1 MAEVDFG
8 DSELF
13 EQLDDSAPTAATH
26 VRFASDDEEQ
36 EEKSQVRGLLDTS
49 DDSVQRLVEENK
61 GLRRKLNILTR
72 PCGITVENVN
82 TDGPALQIFYANNI
96 ISKLCRQEIE
106 DCIWN
111 VLLKHQKSSNEKTNS
126 IFQMKPQNS
135 AFAMDEDLQKS
146 SSTTEA
152 FKVVGS
158 VLYFTTFSIDKLGQ
172 PLVNEN
178 PQLTDA
184 WDIPAYQQ
192 IFNQVIG
199 TDGLEVEM
207 KDKRPKSMCFNCGL
221 SGHQLKDCPKPKDM
235 AVINERRKE
244 FNQHS
249 NQTMQSNQRYH
260 ADEVEERF
268 AKYKPGIM
276 SEELLRAMGLDGNTL
291 PPLIYRMRQL
301 GYPPG
306 WLKEAETENSGL
318 QMYEGNDSI
327 EGSFTENTNSQN
339 LSYDVFK
346 LVEFPG
352 FNVPAS
358 HQMKDEFMQYGS
370 IPMQTNHFKQ
380 NFAAYLSKNF
390 PKAGDATCS
399 KRRHESG
406 SSPHQRKKTRFSPD
420 RNSDRSSDMDI
431 ESDPGTPY
439 THGAGDFQFQPP
451 LPPGSPCFSSPP
463 PLPRGTPP
471 ATPTP
476 PPLPK
481 GTPPP
486 APTNGSPAMQG
497 HKWVVLDD
505 VADETEDEL
514 TLEELEEQQR
524 LIWAALENAD
534 TATNSDCETPAART
548 RVPSVSTPGHVCTK
562 TKEDVLDTRPA
573 EICHSDKTLKDR
585 ERCRRSPKPIK
596 AQDVS
601 PMSPCSVEPQDV
613 SPMSP
618 CPVEPQDVSPAS
630 PCPVEPQDVSPA
642 SPCPVEPQDV
652 SPASPCPVEA
662 QDVSP
667 ASPCP
672 VEPQDVSPVS
682 PCPVEAQDVS
692 PVSPCQVG
700 PQDVSPVSPCPVE
713 PQDVSPASPCPVEA
727 QDVSPASPCP
737 VGPQDVSPVSPCPVE
752 AQDVSPVSPCPVEPQ
767 DVSPVSPCPVEPQ
780 DVSPVSPCPVEAQD
794 VRLQIPSPVK
804 CAKDNPQSTGIC
816 LSNDEK
822 VVAVPHRSKFAAGI
836 VPFEDTPEY
845 TEVAE
850 TTGTYL
856 RIRDLLKSSPRS
868 LGKKK

>member
-13 EQLDDSAPTAATH
+13 EQLDDSAPTAPTH
-26 VRFASDDEEQ
+26 IRFSSDDGDQ
-36 EEKSQVRGLLDTS
+36 EEKNQVLLDTS
-49 DDSVQRLVEENK
+49 DDSFQRLVEENK
-61 GLRRKLNILTR
+61 DLRRQLNILTP
-72 PCGITVENVN
+72 PCGITVEDVN
-82 TDGPALQIFYANNI
+82 TDGPALQIFYANNV

-111 VLLKHQKSSNEKTNS
+111 VLLKHHKPGNEKSSS
-126 IFQMKPQNS
+126 SFQVKPQNS
-135 AFAMDEDLQKS
+135 AFAVDEDLQKS

-178 PQLTDA
+178 PQLTDG

-192 IFNQVIG
+192 TFNQVVG

-207 KDKRPKSMCFNCGL
+207 KDRRPKSMCFNCGL
-221 SGHQLKDCPKPKDM
+221 SGHQLRDCPKPKDM

-244 FNQHS
+244 FNQNS
-249 NQTMQSNQRYH
+249 NQAMQSNQRYH

-276 SEELLRAMGLDGNTL
+276 SEELLRAMGLDSNTL

-318 QMYEGNDSI
+318 AMYDGKDSVEGNLA
-327 EGSFTENTNSQN
+327 ENTNSQS
-339 LSYDVFK
+339 LSYDVSK
-346 LVEFPG
+346 LVDFPG

-358 HQMKDEFMQYGS
+358 HQMKDEFMLYGS

-380 NFAAYLSKNF
+380 NYAAYLSKNF

-399 KRRHESG
+399 KRRHESE

-420 RNSDRSSDMDI
+420 RNSNRSSDMDI

-439 THGAGDFQFQPP
+439 NHSAGDFQFQPP

-486 APTNGSPAMQG
+486 TPTNGSPALRG

-505 VADETEDEL
+505 TADETEDEL

-534 TATNSDCETPAART
+534 TASNSDCETPAART
-548 RVPSVSTPGHVCTK
+548 RVPSVSSPAHVCTK
-562 TKEDVLDTRPA
+562 TKGDVMDTTKPA
-573 EICHSDKTLKDR
+573 DICHGSKNPRDR
-585 ERCRRSPKPIK
+585 EGSSRSPKLIK
-596 AQDVS
+596 TQDVS
-601 PMSPCSVEPQDV
+601 PQSPG
-613 SPMSP
+613 
-618 CPVEPQDVSPAS
+618 
-630 PCPVEPQDVSPA
+630 
-642 SPCPVEPQDV
+642 
-652 SPASPCPVEA
+652 PVEA

-667 ASPCP
+667 QSPGP
-672 VEPQDVSPVS
+672 VETQDVSPQS
-682 PCPVEAQDVS
+682 PGPVEAQDVS
-692 PVSPCQVG
+692 PQSPG
-700 PQDVSPVSPCPVE
+700 PVETQDVSPQSPG
-713 PQDVSPASPCPVEA
+713 PVEA
-727 QDVSPASPCP
+727 QDVSPQSPGP
-737 VGPQDVSPVSPCPVE
+737 VETQDVSPQSPGPVE
-752 AQDVSPVSPCPVEPQ
+752 AQDVSPQSPGPVETQ
-767 DVSPVSPCPVEPQ
+767 DVSPQSPGPVETQ
-780 DVSPVSPCPVEAQD
+780 DVSPQSPGPVEAQDVSPQSPGPVEAQD
-794 VRLQIPSPVK
+794 VRLQIPGPVK
-804 CAKDNPQSTGIC
+804 CVEDKLQSSDVR

-836 VPFEDTPEY
+836 VPFEDTPEF

-850 TTGTYL
+850 ATGTYL
-856 RIRDLLKSSPRS
+856 KIRDLLKSSPRS